1 MLSKILERKYEI
13 VETMFGILS
22 LFSGMAGCYFYS
34 KNKGKS
40 NLHEKTETN

>member
-13 VETMFGILS
+13 VGILS
-22 LFSGMAGCYFYS
+22 LFSGIAGCYFYS